1 MTIVQGDYKLIKDI
15 DTQRIFLFN
24 LKEDIGESN
33 NLADEEPELAKRMY
47 DDMIAYFKRFGW
59 DESKITSQYKLKV
72 KKEETKNDKSSRI
85 H

>member
-1 MTIVQGDYKLIKDI
+1 MTIVRGDYKLIKDI

-24 LKEDIGESN
+24 LKKDISESN
-33 NLADEEPELAKRMY
+33 NLADEEAELAKRMY

-59 DESKITSQYKLKV
+59 DESKITSQSKLKG
-72 KKEETKNDKSSRI
+72 KKDEKKNDKSSRI